1 MASSWDALAEKDEN
15 ELHKQR
21 LLNVEAKPFKRI
33 TDRLSTLHGLAS
45 SRARQPPTP
54 PPENHGDG
62 ADGTTTAPAT
72 GGAQTPPASAKPGP
86 DMAQLKQDITLDFA
100 AFVSNIE
107 RLQLLLTANVKQR
120 ALYTEKRGRIL
131 ATELQLRE
139 SNLQLRAQL
148 EQARAMLAQRRRFD
162 ELADQITRKPA
173 LRPRAEQATNLA
185 KLEEEIASLEAESET
200 YAATWRE
207 RRDQFA
213 RIMDEAMRLRRQI
226 RDEKEEN
233 ERREGMDDGDDQMDT
248 PVGGAHADA
257 ECNQTPRPGLAS
269 GNATPRPDGGL
280 HPRSCVDHNDAAR
293 TSRPPSTAGQATPAR
308 DSPAPSE
315 SQQSLKP
322 LPSTAH
328 GLSPDRS
335 RAGSQMG
342 SRPGSSSASRVRSG
356 SGSRPGSRAAS
367 RAASRASSPEE
378 SPTRIASHEQEEQ
391 DPAESGGQKDV
402 DDVEMAGA
410 KDNEEP
416 LAPAQDVEPGVKDDV
431 DMVEIKH
438 DVEVEDVQTAGQP
451 EDMDSPLNS
460 LPVEA
465 EVPPQIVIEGQDGRH
480 QDEMDTA

>member
-269 GNATPRPDGGL
+269 GNATPRPDGG
-280 HPRSCVDHNDAAR
+280 N
-293 TSRPPSTAGQATPAR
+293 TSAG
-308 DSPAPSE
+308 
-315 SQQSLKP
+315 
-322 LPSTAH
+322 
-328 GLSPDRS
+328 
-335 RAGSQMG
+335 
-342 SRPGSSSASRVRSG
+342 
-356 SGSRPGSRAAS
+356 
-367 RAASRASSPEE
+367 
-378 SPTRIASHEQEEQ
+378 
-391 DPAESGGQKDV
+391 
-402 DDVEMAGA
+402 
-410 KDNEEP
+410 
-416 LAPAQDVEPGVKDDV
+416 
-431 DMVEIKH
+431 
-438 DVEVEDVQTAGQP
+438 
-451 EDMDSPLNS
+451 
-460 LPVEA
+460 
-465 EVPPQIVIEGQDGRH
+465 
-480 QDEMDTA
+480 